1 MIQEEQ
7 HQLAASFLIQYT
19 ISEVID
25 VLGYGK
31 FQLQL
36 SIAVGMAFL
45 TDAMEMMILSVLS
58 PALECSNWK
67 VTKTQLASL
76 TTAVF
81 VAMTLTS
88 PIWGLISDTY
98 GRRKSLI
105 ISSTLLFIFG
115 LGTAFSPTY
124 TWLLIFRFLCGCF
137 ISCMPQCITL
147 FLEYVPSR
155 TRGKSNV
162 GLALVWSLGATLTIL
177 VAWGCMRTWAAN
189 GWRVMVVF
197 CVSPILIFLSLSNW
211 VPESILFLA
220 EKGKIKEA
228 NDILKVIA
236 QKHGKE
242 DILNS
247 TNILF
252 TESDA
257 TNEDSKDEQHI
268 AQEDVKH
275 DPTSCYVI
283 HFIKKIWSQLFIL
296 FEPGRKKLTCFL
308 WIISVLS
315 GFNYYGVV
323 LFATGLM
330 TKGGD
335 QLTNNTA
342 NATTANESVECR
354 VDYFKLIWTS
364 LAEFPITFISLWM
377 MDFMGRK
384 KTFALNS
391 LIFTISLL
399 LIIIGGAYPDSAGN
413 FRDPLII
420 GLLFLARGSGVAY
433 TWCLFIYA
441 PEVYPTEVRSVAFGF
456 ASTFIRIGGMITPFV
471 AQVLMS
477 QSLTAALGVYI
488 AMGIVATIFPLYL
501 PIETMG
507 SDLSRQ
513 PSTLPSERRKLLP
526 PTN

>member
-1 MIQEEQ
+1 MIQEGQ
-7 HQLAASFLIQYT
+7 HQLAAPFLIQYT

-25 VLGYGK
+25 VLGFGK

-105 ISSTLLFIFG
+105 ISSILLFIFG
-115 LGTAFSPTY
+115 LGTAFSPTF

-155 TRGKSNV
+155 TRGKSNI
-162 GLALVWSLGATLTIL
+162 GFALVWSLGATLTIL
-177 VAWGCMRTWAAN
+177 IAWGCMSTWAVN
-189 GWRVMVVF
+189 GWRVMVAF

-228 NDILKVIA
+228 NDILKMIA
-236 QKHGKE
+236 QKHRKE
-242 DILNS
+242 DIVSS
-247 TNILF
+247 TNIPLP
-252 TESDA
+252 EIDER
-257 TNEDSKDEQHI
+257 NEESKDEQNI
-268 AQEDVKH
+268 IKEDVRD
-275 DPTSCYVI
+275 DPKRI
-283 HFIKKIWSQLFIL
+283 NAMKKTWSQLFIL
-296 FEPGRKKLTCFL
+296 FEPGGKKLTCL
-308 WIISVLS
+308 VWTISLLA
-315 GFNYYGVV
+315 GFHYYGCV
-323 LFATGLM
+323 LFATGFM
-330 TKGGD
+330 TKGKD
-335 QLTNNTA
+335 RRVNTA
-342 NATTANESVECR
+342 TESVECQ
-354 VDYFKLIWTS
+354 VDYFKLLWTS
-364 LAEFPITFISLWM
+364 LAECPIAFISLWI
-377 MDFMGRK
+377 MDIIGRK
-384 KTFALNS
+384 KTFVLNS
-391 LIFTISLL
+391 LIFTISLT
-399 LIIIGGAYPDSAGN
+399 LILIEGQYFGDS
-413 FRDPLII
+413 ITI
-420 GLLFLARGSGVAY
+420 VLLFLARGSGAAY
-433 TWCLFIYA
+433 IWCVLMYA

-456 ASTFIRIGGMITPFV
+456 ASTFIRIGGMITPYF

-477 QSLTAALGVYI
+477 QSLTSALSVYV
-488 AMGIVATIFPLYL
+488 AMGIVATIFPLCL

-507 SDLSRQ
+507 TDLSRS
-513 PSTLPSERRKLLP
+513 PPERRTLLHQK
-526 PTN
+526 N